1 MSTATTDKKE
11 NTKSKKYRILAKEPG
26 ASVDGVIT
34 CYVNGVK
41 HTIKENEPVEL
52 KDAVLSYFKDAR
64 VTTHKETG
72 AEEDDAVDIEKGFMI
87 NVKKKFEIL
96 EV

>member
-1 MSTATTDKKE
+1 MAATATDKKE
-11 NTKSKKYRILAKEPG
+11 AGKAKQYRVIGKEPG

-52 KDAVLSYFKDAR
+52 KEAVLSYLRDAR

-72 AEEDDAVDIEKGFMI
+72 FEEDDAVDIEKGFMI
-87 NVKKKFEIL
+87 NVKKKFEVM